1 MQAKPQ
7 RHFLLRHHSL
17 LLLVVLLLASGC
29 QPTQG
34 LTMSR
39 QHTAD
44 EFFTGPHLELARA
57 IERNDMAALR
67 RGAEGVDLT
76 ARGDKQMTLMWFA
89 LLQQNSDAVRTLV
102 ELGVNP
108 SEGAVDIM
116 PARTPLGAALMSDDT
131 QYLEAML
138 DGGLSPNEASSQG
151 APLLYQ
157 AVISGTLNHVKLLID
172 RGANV
177 DSRTPTVGRSAF
189 DLSTTSAKPEI
200 AAYLLEQGA
209 EPNIRLENGVTTAW
223 GVHQQIEDL
232 KSGPLRDEFIKLR
245 DMMIERG
252 VEFPPPSPVEVR
264 EQMRAEGLT
273 PRVPP
278 GHER

>member
-1 MQAKPQ
+1 MQTKSQ
-7 RHFLLRHHSL
+7 RPLRLRFHSL
-17 LLLVVLLLASGC
+17 LLLVVLFFASGC

-39 QHTAD
+39 THTAD
-44 EFFTGPHLELARA
+44 EFFSSPHLELAQA

-89 LLQQNSDAVRTLV
+89 LLQQNPDAVRTLV
-102 ELGVNP
+102 ELGVHP
-108 SEGAVDIM
+108 GEGSIEEAE
-116 PARTPLGAALMSDDT
+116 ARTPLGAALMSSET
-131 QYLEAML
+131 RYLASML
-138 DGGLSPNEASSQG
+138 DGGLSPNEG
-151 APLLYQ
+151 GDTPLLEQ
-157 AVISGTLNHVKLLID
+157 AVISGTLEHVKLLVG
-172 RGANV
+172 RGAEI
-177 DSRTPTVGRSAF
+177 DAAPGAVGRTAF
-189 DLSTTSAKPEI
+189 DLSTSGTKPEI
-200 AAYLLEQGA
+200 AIYLLTQGA
-209 EPNIRLENGVTTAW
+209 EPNIRTSTGVTTAW
-223 GVHQQIEDL
+223 RVHNRIEGAPH
-232 KSGPLRDEFIKLR
+232 SPLRDEFIKLR